1 MSVSGTILHHHLH
14 SIHQPNLKLMMSF
27 IPKRIGEKEERK
39 KIPHGVSVSCRLQGE
54 KTHTHISTTRHNNN
68 NLAKNGFRNEHE
80 ILLFFFVCFFFFS
93 QGARKKKKGD
103 KSRREMSKIEEKK
116 PRNGLRR

>member
-1 MSVSGTILHHHLH
+1 MSVSRTILHHHLH

-54 KTHTHISTTRHNNN
+54 KTHTHTYRPPDITITTWRRMDLEMST
-68 NLAKNGFRNEHE
+68 KFSS
-80 ILLFFFVCFFFFS
+80 FFS
-93 QGARKKKKGD
+93 FVSSSSLKVQERKKGD